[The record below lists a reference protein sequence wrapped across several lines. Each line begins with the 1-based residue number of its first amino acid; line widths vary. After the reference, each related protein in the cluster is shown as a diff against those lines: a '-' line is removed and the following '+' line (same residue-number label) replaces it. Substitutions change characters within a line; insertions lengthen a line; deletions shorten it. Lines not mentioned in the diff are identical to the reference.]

1 MRLNAYLE
9 VGIVADGAAVIRCT
23 QCGETLGPATTS
35 YKAYALE
42 ARRPLATLGAHYAP
56 PGGAEG
62 RFEIRE
68 YYCPSCL
75 VLLDAD
81 VALKGDPVVDDVELA
96 VPAAQGR

>member
-9 VGIVADGAAVIRCT
+9 IGTDDDGAPVIRCT
-23 QCGETLGPATTS
+23 ECGAALGPAAQS
-35 YKAYALE
+35 YKSFSLE
-42 ARRPLATLGAHYAP
+42 ARRPLAALGAHYAP
-56 PGGAEG
+56 PEGHEG

-68 YYCPSCL
+68 YYCPACL

-96 VPAAQGR
+96 LPLRPGS